1 VKKCFKYGLI
11 LLSGVIAMAL
21 PAAIVDSAA
30 RDRLGQLEIRVKNL
44 EEWVT
49 ILDNQNKKLETEIKK
64 DIHEHVRKLVNQIQT
79 LENEIKSL
87 KH

>member
-1 VKKCFKYGLI
+1 
-11 LLSGVIAMAL
+11 MAI

-30 RDRLGQLEIRVKNL
+30 RDRLGQLEVRVKNL

-49 ILDNQNKKLETEIKK
+49 ILENQNKKLKEENKKNIKTMEAK
-64 DIHEHVRKLVNQIQT
+64 IEEDIHEHVRKLVGQIKA

-87 KH
+87 E